1 VYIEHTDSYQIV
13 YNANYVSFCLH
24 SLQDFYGLP
33 ALLEL
38 QHTDSICMNM
48 LTLHGMRCLQS
59 AILGDHLSV
68 FSTRIDHTENADTWY
83 CSIHPSGG
91 GQPVIY
97 DCLVTVGFFGAS
109 GTAVAIPP
117 VIQQRE
123 PPHGKV
129 VQSGILRKT
138 TPSPGRLAKE
148 SCFSATCWLD
158 TTDAS
163 GCLDP
168 VFVLKLFERGRTN
181 AFDGPSGL
189 KTLQD
194 AGVKVVVFRV
204 ENVQLHPP
212 ASRALV
218 GQAIDVRTRMEYQE
232 KLIVFE
238 QSLWLPG
245 AAAPTILGTVVC
257 LAIDAVTGETI
268 QPANC
273 TPLQRFIQ
281 ATP

>member
-1 VYIEHTDSYQIV
+1 MAPPVQPPCLGILEGG
-13 YNANYVSFCLH
+13 VSIDQGWGLWGKYTGAGRQTGGLQGGCSEGQPKGQKVGR
-24 SLQDFYGLP
+24 SLKRSVGPLGTPHRFP
-33 ALLEL
+33 ALP
-38 QHTDSICMNM
+38 
-48 LTLHGMRCLQS
+48 R
-59 AILGDHLSV
+59 A
-68 FSTRIDHTENADTWY
+68 
-83 CSIHPSGG
+83 
-91 GQPVIY
+91 
-97 DCLVTVGFFGAS
+97 

-189 KTLQD
+189 KTLQ
-194 AGVKVVVFRV
+194 
-204 ENVQLHPP
+204 
-212 ASRALV
+212 V
-218 GQAIDVRTRMEYQE
+218 GHV
-232 KLIVFE
+232 L
-238 QSLWLPG
+238 
-245 AAAPTILGTVVC
+245 
-257 LAIDAVTGETI
+257 
-268 QPANC
+268 
-273 TPLQRFIQ
+273 
-281 ATP
+281 